1 MEPCKSSPRANE
13 RKKLLEEL
21 AKKKLYDSKQACE
34 ILQVSLPSLRRAI
47 ARGQIKTV
55 YVGKFLRIPPEEL
68 EKLVG
73 AQRSHTLS
81 VPEVADLLN
90 VGVLMVR
97 KLIKDGS
104 LKASRLTETGPW
116 RISFE
121 DYEKFLQ
128 PKD

>member
-73 AQRSHTLS
+73 VHR
-81 VPEVADLLN
+81 DL
-90 VGVLMVR
+90 
-97 KLIKDGS
+97 I
-104 LKASRLTETGPW
+104 P
-116 RISFE
+116 
-121 DYEKFLQ
+121 
-128 PKD
+128 